1 MNGGDFLIFENV
13 KKLCKEHDINI
24 MNLEKACGLGN
35 GTIAAWES
43 GNPRV
48 DRLKLV
54 ADYFG
59 VTIDELMKG
68 DDTNNRSED

>member
-1 MNGGDFLIFENV
+1 MIFENV
-13 KKLCKEHDINI
+13 KRLCKERGINF

-35 GTIAAWES
+35 GTIAAWEN

-54 ADYFG
+54 ADFFG
-59 VTIDELMKG
+59 VTIDSLMSDEKNG
-68 DDTNNRSED
+68 GE